1 MKKEPVRKF
10 YLKEFK
16 AISHA
21 ISTYEDLNLLIHH
34 LAEGAGRA
42 FKAKGCSIFLLDDRE
57 NQLFRVANYGLS
69 TEYGKKG
76 PIFVTDESEAGTYT
90 GKPVFIQDMQND
102 PRVQYPEAATKEG
115 IVSMLSIPIKCRKV
129 TIGLLRIY
137 HAKPLVFH
145 EEDIDALCILAEHL
159 GLAIEFNGLNNFL
172 DKVKT
177 AMGSLPV
184 RMLEGLSL

>member
-1 MKKEPVRKF
+1 MNKEPVRKF

-21 ISTYEDLNLLIHH
+21 ISTYEDLNLLINH

-42 FKAKGCSIFLLDDRE
+42 FKAKGCCILLLDDRE

-69 TEYGKKG
+69 AEYVKKG
-76 PIFVTDESEAGTYT
+76 PIFVVNESQSGTYK
-90 GKPVFIQDMQND
+90 GQPVFIQDMQND
-102 PRVQYPEAATKEG
+102 SRVQYPEAATKEG
-115 IVSMLSIPIKCRKV
+115 IVSMLSIPIKYRRE

-137 HAKPLVFH
+137 HEKPMVFH
-145 EEDIDALCILAEHL
+145 EEDVDALCILAEHL
-159 GLAIEFNGLNNFL
+159 GLAIESNGLNNFL

-184 RMLEGLSL
+184 RMLEGLNL